1 MIDNLTL
8 AKIIL
13 SILNNSVIN
22 SEIIEQHISEN
33 LNLSDKIALL
43 NAIIISHKK
52 RYQNCFSDDQ
62 RLKEIE
68 YLKLDFK
75 TIFKQNLDGFVSDS
89 LTVAILLFITAE
101 NLRSSSFREICVSLG
116 EELKSCECD
125 EIKNA
130 MYEKLTHCIIR
141 GFLYGEEP
149 FDSLLDQSVKY
160 FDNRKSKILLD
171 DIMFLE

>member
-1 MIDNLTL
+1 MIDDLTV

-13 SILNNSVIN
+13 SILNNSAIN
-22 SEIIEQHISEN
+22 SEIVERHISED
-33 LNLSDKIALL
+33 LNISDKIALL

-52 RYQNCFSDDQ
+52 RYQSCFSDDQ

-68 YLKLDFK
+68 YLKLDCK
-75 TIFKQNLDGFVSDS
+75 TIFKQNLNGFVSDS
-89 LTVAILLFITAE
+89 LAVIILLFITAE

-116 EELKSCECD
+116 EELKSCECN

-160 FDNRKSKILLD
+160 FDNHKSVVLSE